1 MIELLESIDKNTS
14 VLSDIFNVLEENTK
28 DKKAILDIIGDFNSL
43 ATINEPEKAQSKYRK
58 IMNKL
63 NTILTDANTFQLC
76 VHMET
81 WFIIYY
87 IVWGKYSSIEI
98 NEKSV
103 VIK

>member
-1 MIELLESIDKNTS
+1 
-14 VLSDIFNVLEENTK
+14 
-28 DKKAILDIIGDFNSL
+28 
-43 ATINEPEKAQSKYRK
+43 
-58 IMNKL
+58 MNKL
-63 NTILTDANTFQLC
+63 NTILTDAILLQLC